1 MSEKIFIRF
10 ILFIVLILLNMS
22 VKAAG
27 APEDD
32 EFFPSDSTRTAIYS
46 EDTYFASVNMLKKEL
61 ELAPNDELLLSELGE
76 LQVKLRLMEDAFLTY
91 SRLIQVNPRNYD
103 ACLFLGYNY
112 YVKGKNL
119 LQVEDERYKQIEKP
133 KKIQYAVYLD
143 SIREILDRD
152 YKLALQYLSIATSIT
167 PVNYVQN
174 IVKEMQHRMLN
185 PTLFQEIVK

>member
-1 MSEKIFIRF
+1 MSKKIIIRLV
-10 ILFIVLILLNMS
+10 LFVALLSLNMNMRA
-22 VKAAG
+22 VG
-27 APEDD
+27 GIEDD
-32 EFFPSDSTRTAIYS
+32 EVFPADSTRTAIFS
-46 EDTYFASVNMLKKEL
+46 EDAYFASINMLKKEL

-91 SRLIQVNPRNYD
+91 SRLIRVNPRNYD

-133 KKIQYAVYLD
+133 KKIQYTVYLD
-143 SIREILDRD
+143 NIKKVLDRD

-167 PVNYVQN
+167 PVNFVQN
-174 IVKEMQHRMLN
+174 VVKEMQHRMLN
-185 PTLFQEIVK
+185 PTLFQEITK